1 MDEIAEKV
9 KLLKTGNG
17 LESGVDLGPITT
29 KTSLERI
36 HRLLA
41 TVEKEGG
48 KMLVDGRSLKMP
60 APYDNGNFI
69 GPSIITDLTTDMT
82 AYKEEIFGPVMC
94 VLRADSLDD
103 AIELINRW
111 VNNFKYFI
119 FPWIFTQI

>member
-1 MDEIAEKV
+1 LDEIAEKV